1 MPGYAKRRPIHALGS
16 VAADGTKVNAGSKNW
31 TSAKTATGKYTITF
45 DAADAIDATEGVA
58 VFTPRTATDDVDM
71 GFVWTS
77 DTVLT
82 IETWA
87 VGAAADAAFDFV
99 VFNTFAG

>member
-1 MPGYAKRRPIHALGS
+1 MGLTKRRIIHAAGS
-16 VAADGTKVNAGSKNW
+16 VASDGSVVSGCRNVTP
-31 TSAKTATGKYTITF
+31 AKTNTGKYTLTLGE
-45 DAADAIDATEGVA
+45 ALDATQGVA
-58 VFTPRTATDDVDM
+58 VMTPRTATDDVDM

-87 VGAAADAAFDFV
+87 VGAAADAAFDFIILDL
-99 VFNTFAG
+99 FGA

>member
-1 MPGYAKRRPIHALGS
+1 MGLTKRHPIHAAGS
-16 VAADGTKVNAGSKNW
+16 VAADGSVVGGCRNVTP
-31 TSAKTATGKYTITF
+31 AKTATGKYTLTLGE
-45 DAADAIDATEGVA
+45 ALDATQGVCLI
-58 VFTPRTATDDVDM
+58 TPRTAVDDVDV

-87 VGAAADAAFDFV
+87 VGVAADAAFDFAILNLV
-99 VFNTFAG
+99 